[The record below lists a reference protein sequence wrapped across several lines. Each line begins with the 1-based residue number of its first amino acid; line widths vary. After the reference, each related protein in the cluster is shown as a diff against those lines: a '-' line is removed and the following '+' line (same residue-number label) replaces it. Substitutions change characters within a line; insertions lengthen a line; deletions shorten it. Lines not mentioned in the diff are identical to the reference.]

1 VLNAVSSDGNWK
13 GVAVPSRLYDKPS
26 PERPLAGKRL
36 SIKVNIKLSG
46 IATSLE
52 SQSFLDTYGTD
63 TETAPYISRLIRLGV
78 VIVGKTKMSA
88 FASGENPPENW
99 VGFQCP
105 RNPRGGRYQQPTG
118 SSIGAGASLAA
129 YEWLDFGRQ

>member
-1 VLNAVSSDGNWK
+1 MLNAVSSDGNWK

-36 SIKVNIKLSG
+36 SIKDNIKLSG
-46 IATSLE
+46 IATALE

-63 TETAPYISRLIRLGV
+63 TETAPYISRLMKLGV

-88 FASGENPPENW
+88 FASGENPPKIGLISGVQGILEAIATN
-99 VGFQCP
+99 
-105 RNPRGGRYQQPTG
+105 NQQ
-118 SSIGAGASLAA
+118 GAPLGPVHRWLLMSGWISL
-129 YEWLDFGRQ
+129 